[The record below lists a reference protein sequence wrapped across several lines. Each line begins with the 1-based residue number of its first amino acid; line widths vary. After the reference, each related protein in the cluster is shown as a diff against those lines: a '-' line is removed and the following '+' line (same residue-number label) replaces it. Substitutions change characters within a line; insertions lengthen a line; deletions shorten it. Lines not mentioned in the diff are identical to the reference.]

1 MTARPILRLQGV
13 SKRFGGLTAL
23 DEVDA
28 DVATRAIT
36 SLIGPNGAGKT
47 TLFNIVTGFL
57 RADAGSIS
65 FEGLEIS
72 RMAGF
77 QIARRGIART
87 FQNLRPF
94 SNMNVLENVLVS
106 ALHRDPFNL
115 ALSMLPLFREAT
127 AMKAARAASE
137 TLLQLTSLHERRF
150 DAPRELPYGSQRRL
164 EIARGLAL
172 KPRLLLLDAPFSGMT
187 PTEAAEL
194 MSLLLGLKAGG
205 LTLFLIEHNMNVVIG
220 ISDHI
225 IVLNFGKKIAE
236 GPPRDI
242 QRDPRVKEAYLG
254 E

>member
-1 MTARPILRLQGV
+1 
-13 SKRFGGLTAL
+13 
-23 DEVDA
+23 
-28 DVATRAIT
+28 
-36 SLIGPNGAGKT
+36 
-47 TLFNIVTGFL
+47 
-57 RADAGSIS
+57 
-65 FEGLEIS
+65 
-72 RMAGF
+72 MAGF

-115 ALSMLPLFREAT
+115 ALSMLPLFREAA

-150 DAPRELPYGSQRRL
+150 DAPPELPYGSQRRL

-172 KPRLLLLDAPFSGMT
+172 KPRLLLVDEPFSGMT

-194 MSLLLGLKAGG
+194 MSLLLRLKAGG
-205 LTLFLIEHNMNVVIG
+205 LTLFLIEHNMNVVMD